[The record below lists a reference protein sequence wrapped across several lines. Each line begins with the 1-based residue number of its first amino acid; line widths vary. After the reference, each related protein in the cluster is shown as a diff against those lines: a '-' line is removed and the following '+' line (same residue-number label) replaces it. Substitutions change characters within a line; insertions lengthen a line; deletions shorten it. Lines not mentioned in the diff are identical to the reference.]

1 MPAEASACR
10 ELERI
15 SIREIICRAAGLLA
29 DRPAARAPSAV
40 VSARKSQCSVA
51 GRTPLAFLCDSHSV
65 GTVITREQAAALETT
80 ANDIRESIVSMLLE
94 AGSGHTAGPLGM
106 ADVFTVLYFHTLRHD
121 PANPDWEDRDRL
133 VLSNGHI
140 CPVLYAAMAYAGYF
154 PKQELMTLRKFGSR
168 LQGHPHREFLPAL
181 ETSSG
186 PLGEGLSQAVG
197 MAIANRMDGKGGTRR
212 IYCLMSDGELEE
224 GETWEAAMLA
234 GKLAL
239 HDLVA
244 VIDRNNIQ
252 IDGFTEDVMPLEPLA
267 DKWRAWNWHVL
278 EIDGHNVES
287 IAAAFDE
294 AKAIYERPT
303 VILAHTIPGKG
314 VAEFERDFHWHGKP
328 PNAEQARMALRELRT
343 LGERIESEAV

>member
-1 MPAEASACR
+1 MKR
-10 ELERI
+10 VELKE
-15 SIREIICRAAGLLA
+15 
-29 DRPAARAPSAV
+29 
-40 VSARKSQCSVA
+40 
-51 GRTPLAFLCDSHSV
+51 
-65 GTVITREQAAALETT
+65 T
-80 ANDIRESIVSMLLE
+80 ANDIRESIIEMLVA

-106 ADVFTVLYFHTLRHD
+106 ADVFTVLFFHTLRYD
-121 PANPDWEDRDRL
+121 ASNPKWDGRDRL

-140 CPVLYAAMAYAGYF
+140 CPVLYTAMAYAGYF
-154 PKQELMTLRKFGSR
+154 PKEELKTLRKFGSR

-197 MAIANRMDGKGGTRR
+197 MAIADRMDGKDGQRR
-212 IYCLMSDGELEE
+212 IYCCMSDGELEE

-234 GKLAL
+234 GRNKL
-239 HDLVA
+239 HNLVA

-278 EIDGHNVES
+278 QIDGHDLDQ

-294 AKAIYERPT
+294 AKSIYEKPT
-303 VILAHTIPGKG
+303 MILAHTIPGKG
-314 VAEFERDFHWHGKP
+314 VAEFERDYHWHGKP
-328 PNAEQARMALRELRT
+328 PDPEQARMALAELRT
-343 LGERIESEAV
+343 LGGKIASEHQ